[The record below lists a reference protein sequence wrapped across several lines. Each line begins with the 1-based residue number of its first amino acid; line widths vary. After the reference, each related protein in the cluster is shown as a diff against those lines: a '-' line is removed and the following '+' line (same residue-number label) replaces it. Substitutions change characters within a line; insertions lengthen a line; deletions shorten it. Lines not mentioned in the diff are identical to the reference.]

1 MGEFDRLYQQA
12 IDAYELLIQAY
23 KTPLDIPQNAWIKG
37 KDIEVGKWYL
47 WVQGGESYQISDEI
61 SAQQHIIMI
70 PESLNGEG
78 QTAQEFD
85 ALWCLQGKNIN
96 YFGDNSQLFITD
108 YDPETGVK
116 SYDDK
121 ENMQWQSIRVLELE
135 LESFGLEGGQNW
147 VIGPLDELDIPLEFI
162 NFLNWNSNP
171 LP

>member
-1 MGEFDRLYQQA
+1 MREFDRLYQQA

-47 WVQGGESYQISDEI
+47 WVTEGGRYQISGEI

-70 PESLNGEG
+70 PESFNGEG

-85 ALWCLQGKNIN
+85 ALWYLHGS
-96 YFGDNSQLFITD
+96 NSQLFITD
-108 YDPETGVK
+108 YDPETGVE

-121 ENMQWQSIRVLELE
+121 ENMQWHGIRDLELE
-135 LESFGLEGGQNW
+135 LESFGIVSEQNW
-147 VIGPLDELDIPLEFI
+147 VIGPLDELDIPLEFM